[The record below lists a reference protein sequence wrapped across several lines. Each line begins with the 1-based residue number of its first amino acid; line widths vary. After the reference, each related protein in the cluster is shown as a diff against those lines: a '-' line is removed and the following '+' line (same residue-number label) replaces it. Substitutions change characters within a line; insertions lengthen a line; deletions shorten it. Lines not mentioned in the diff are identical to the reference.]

1 MTTVRAFA
9 ALLCA
14 SGLTGSALG
23 AETANPADAFAGMWA
38 RNSFNFEPLSGQPA
52 PLINIKRIADGTM
65 DGGQVVGDYNN
76 PLLKPEAAEIVRS
89 KGEISKSGRPYPDPS
104 NSCGPYQPPF
114 TYAMELGVQIV
125 PAKDHVTLL
134 YAQDDQVRRVR
145 LGGTHP
151 RNVKPS
157 PMGDAVGHW
166 EGDTLVVDIVG
177 IQSFPYSMIDRFGVP
192 VTKATHIV
200 ERYRLIDGPA
210 AKQAQDTYEKREG
223 RVGGGPGAM
232 AIDPDTNLRGLQ
244 IEITVEDPTMYTRS
258 WSATSTYRR
267 GRGPWLEQICA
278 EDDYDPIEGKVRD
291 NIPQAKARD
300 F

>member
-1 MTTVRAFA
+1 MEQAMNRWHGTLLIGVCVASPAF
-9 ALLCA
+9 
-14 SGLTGSALG
+14 S
-23 AETANPADAFAGMWA
+23 AETANPADAFAGNWA
-38 RNSFNFEPLSGQPA
+38 RNSFNFEPMPGQPA
-52 PLINIKRIADGTM
+52 PLVNLKRIADGTM
-65 DGGQVVGDYNN
+65 DAGQIVGDYNN
-76 PLLKPEAAEIVRS
+76 PLLKPEAAEIVRQ

-114 TYAMELGVQIV
+114 TYAMELGM
-125 PAKDHVTLL
+125 L

-145 LGGTHP
+145 LNGTHP

-177 IQSFPYSMIDRFGVP
+177 IQSFPYSMIDRYAVP
-192 VTKATHIV
+192 VTKSTHIV

-210 AKQAQDTYEKREG
+210 AKQAQDLYEKHEG
-223 RVGGGPGAM
+223 RVGGVPGAM
-232 AIDPDTNLRGLQ
+232 AIDPDVNLKGLQ
-244 IEITVEDPTMYTRS
+244 VEITVEDPTMYTRT

-267 GRGPWLEQICA
+267 GRGPWLEQVCA
-278 EDDYDPIEGKVRD
+278 EDDFDPIEGKTRE
-291 NIPQAKARD
+291 NIPQTKRAD